1 MGEEQNLPM
10 EAISDARIANFIM
23 GKVNNWRKNR

>member
-10 EAISDARIANFIM
+10 EAIGGARIANFIM
-23 GKVNNWRKNR
+23 GKVNNWREKQ